1 MPLPESKRP
10 TYEVPLPNLE
20 APLVFQP
27 FTMADKRNLLSAI
40 SFKDPKSF
48 IRTVVDIVE
57 RHTNLRTI
65 APTLPLH
72 YIELAFLEVYARS
85 TGGVIEADYTCDAI
99 VHEKPEWPTTQLDSG
114 ELVKIDES
122 ALTPEEL
129 EALNTPVDRLC
140 GHVTPIR
147 IPLEGTTID
156 HGDLAPAEDH
166 VVKFPDGTFI
176 VLGVPGWDVM
186 KRYVTGDSV
195 KSFEIGDDFVFE
207 CVKAIGD
214 AQRTY
219 TKEDFTKEEF
229 AKWVDDLGADVADL
243 IQPFFANIPVVTKVF
258 DVKCPKCQAAK
269 KIVLRGVDDFF
280 V

>member
-1 MPLPESKRP
+1 MPLPETKRP
-10 TYEVPLPNLE
+10 TYEAPLPNLE

-65 APTLPLH
+65 SPAMPLH

-99 VHEKPEWPTTQLDSG
+99 VHANPDWPTTQLDSG
-114 ELVKIDES
+114 EVVKIDES
-122 ALTPEEL
+122 AMTPEER
-129 EALNTPVDRLC
+129 EALNTPIDRIC
-140 GHVTPIR
+140 GHTTSVR

-156 HGDLAPAEDH
+156 YGDLPPANEH
-166 VVKFPDGTFI
+166 VIKFPDSTFI
-176 VLGVPGWDVM
+176 VLAVPGWDVM
-186 KRYVTGDSV
+186 KKYVGGDTA

-214 AQRTY
+214 LQHTY
-219 TKEDFTKEEF
+219 TREDFTKEEF
-229 AKWVDDLGADVADL
+229 VAWVDDLGADVANL
-243 IQPFFANIPVVTKVF
+243 
-258 DVKCPKCQAAK
+258 
-269 KIVLRGVDDFF
+269 
-280 V
+280 